1 MGIGK
6 LKKSN
11 KASIQSFRSR
21 KEVEWKAFKNGDD
34 NFFPHKNNKKIQ
46 QNQAQLAI
54 IFVPKSVTN

>member
-34 NFFPHKNNKKIQ
+34 IFLLTNINKIRNFLLVFAATPQRLLN
-46 QNQAQLAI
+46 
-54 IFVPKSVTN
+54 